1 MVPTRGGLQVTDAIE
16 PYARYTAMVNLA
28 YASSFGHTLL
38 VGGALHGHHPAP
50 PPMDPRFGK
59 VRGG

>member
-1 MVPTRGGLQVTDAIE
+1 
-16 PYARYTAMVNLA
+16 MVNLA